1 MSNNTNLSKA
11 IEGLQTLRINGDT
24 SKMDKDGFITVQHS
38 RPPHS
43 SAKIGSMRLG
53 GASHTPSTTNTV
65 IGGGSIVNGPVP
77 VRPAPSIPI
86 AERSPPTTRNNGYTP
101 QRMGSR
107 MGAPSTIAA
116 GRLSA
121 NNSNWREA
129 RVPDSID
136 ETSVPAFKGPEQW
149 VSQAK
154 SSSHHANTKMQY
166 PRNFYKPGMIIR
178 GNLHEDD
185 FNSANTTFTYEPPA
199 KGITPSEFG
208 NIHTKTRK
216 FIVVAVYDKHYTA
229 VPIYTHNGRGLAN
242 KNADEYISV
251 RDHRDTSASYEGQS
265 KHGFLVTQYIHDGI
279 RLFDHL
285 STAHI
290 TYPVSRKYD
299 NPVVHVSTSLV
310 FLRIPSL

>member
-1 MSNNTNLSKA
+1 MSTNTNMSKA
-11 IEGLQTLRINGDT
+11 IEGLQTLRIDGDT
-24 SKMDKDGFITVQHS
+24 PKMDKDGFTTVQHN
-38 RPPHS
+38 RPPHT
-43 SAKIGSMRLG
+43 SAKIGTMRLG
-53 GASHTPSTTNTV
+53 GASHTPA
-65 IGGGSIVNGPVP
+65 
-77 VRPAPSIPI
+77 RPAPSVPV
-86 AERSPPTTRNNGYTP
+86 AERSPPTVRNNGYTP

-107 MGAPSTIAA
+107 VGAPSTIAA

-121 NNSNWREA
+121 YTSNWREA
-129 RVPDSID
+129 RVPASID

-154 SSSHHANTKMQY
+154 SSMHHANTKMQY

-185 FNSANTTFTYEPPA
+185 FNSANSTFTYEPPA

-265 KHGFLVTQYIHDGI
+265 KHGLLVTQYIHNGI
-279 RLFDHL
+279 RLFDPL

-310 FLRIPSL
+310 FLFLVRLR